1 MVLWIL
7 YFFIF
12 AAEGIIFLLYA
23 SALFESK
30 HPKYLCVLLAVA
42 LYGVLFLLSFFN
54 SMVINGIAFIICNF
68 LYLILT
74 CKIKWQTALFHAAV
88 ATSVSFIAELIIVGI
103 IPYQITFPFEDMS
116 SSQVWLA
123 AVLTKLVYFFI
134 MLLLIHLW
142 SKAGRTTIR
151 FDKSWFML
159 IATPAVS
166 IFIMYTLAIL
176 YSKVSIPKTLDVMIS
191 ISSILLLA
199 LNLIIWEIYNYI
211 QNKSMEMTDLRLSLQ
226 KESDTLN
233 YYKMIIRQ
241 DENQAQL
248 IHDIKNHFQSI
259 AILNNTGEREKV
271 AEYIDCI
278 TNSAAF
284 KKSARICSHEL
295 LNTILCRYLNL
306 CDQSGISFHADIRND
321 SVNFIKEDD
330 ITSLFC
336 NLLDN
341 AMEAASQ
348 IPDAGIELS
357 VSRKENTAFSM
368 ITIKNSCR
376 QNPFPDK
383 SRRLVSTK
391 KDPLLHGYG
400 TRIIERIV
408 KKYEGE
414 IEYYYSREDHTF
426 HSIIM
431 LKNPGESRNR

>member
-1 MVLWIL
+1 IL
-7 YFFIF
+7 
-12 AAEGIIFLLYA
+12 
-23 SALFESK
+23 
-30 HPKYLCVLLAVA
+30 H
-42 LYGVLFLLSFFN
+42 
-54 SMVINGIAFIICNF
+54 
-68 LYLILT
+68 
-74 CKIKWQTALFHAAV
+74 
-88 ATSVSFIAELIIVGI
+88 
-103 IPYQITFPFEDMS
+103 
-116 SSQVWLA
+116 
-123 AVLTKLVYFFI
+123 
-134 MLLLIHLW
+134 
-142 SKAGRTTIR
+142 
-151 FDKSWFML
+151 
-159 IATPAVS
+159 
-166 IFIMYTLAIL
+166 
-176 YSKVSIPKTLDVMIS
+176 SKVSIPKTLDVMIS

-199 LNLIIWEIYNYI
+199 LNLIIWEINNYI
-211 QNKSMEMTDLRLSLQ
+211 QNKSIEMTDLRLSLQ

-233 YYKMIIRQ
+233 YYKMLIRQ

-259 AILNNTGEREKV
+259 AILNNNGEPEKV

-284 KKSARICSHEL
+284 KKTARICNHEL

-321 SVNFIKEDD
+321 SVSFLKEDD

-348 IPDAGIELS
+348 ISAADIELS

-368 ITIKNSCR
+368 ITIQNSCQ

-383 SRRLVSTK
+383 SNRLVSTK

-400 TRIIERIV
+400 IRIIERIV

-414 IEYYYSREDHTF
+414 TEFYYSQDDHTF
-426 HSIIM
+426 HTIIT
-431 LKNPGESRNR
+431 LKNPV